1 MSYDIGQS
9 GYLINNANILSPE
22 LINTPTHAT
31 AYRPNTNDGN
41 FYLIANASG
50 TMACYQTV
58 DNEKIK
64 AWTLNHTNGE
74 FVDVEGAKEECS
86 VIVRR
91 EISTG
96 TTAEGLIDSAYTVN
110 STFQIFTDCTDNV
123 NGVLSAIPVFSS
135 ENDYLMFGCQIE
147 INKIAVDLS
156 TTASVDLELTF
167 EYLTQTG
174 WVSFEPTD
182 GTNGFT
188 QDGNISW
195 DEDSLTAW
203 IQTQPNPYAQSD
215 YEYNNYY
222 YIRIRRTKETVVTTP
237 IVTTLEANVADRLYY
252 EEITFDALTDC
263 ESSETADSSGDVSG
277 LSFLAGQRVFVYI
290 NGFPAGSYLVAS
302 DGVLSLGASAA
313 NKSVVVGIDFDIEVI
328 PMPVAFPL
336 QTGWNVYQ
344 PKSIKAMYV
353 DFHNSLGI
361 TVNGAPLQRLSF
373 EDLLSQSVLETQSGF
388 LKLPPFSGWDP
399 RAEIVISQ
407 SYPAPFILRA
417 VSYIVEI

>member
-1 MSYDIGQS
+1 
-9 GYLINNANILSPE
+9 
-22 LINTPTHAT
+22 
-31 AYRPNTNDGN
+31 
-41 FYLIANASG
+41 
-50 TMACYQTV
+50 MACYQTV